1 MQKLLQLIEK
11 LYGKTAL
18 SKTLGTRTNVITLS
32 DNETKRFIK
41 DELNIEA
48 ASDAA
53 VKAAKN
59 RAEKLIADIPKM
71 NDQEILTF
79 TNNLQRLDN
88 KLNPPSAEVLDFSTK
103 KPVSKEGIEQLGIDF
118 GLPEGVDEGSIMGQ
132 LTRAAQRVREQA
144 KTVPGI
150 QEGEKLQT

>member
-1 MQKLLQLIEK
+1 MRKLLELIEK

-53 VKAAKN
+53 ALAAKN

-79 TNNLQRLDN
+79 
-88 KLNPPSAEVLDFSTK
+88 KI
-103 KPVSKEGIEQLGIDF
+103 G
-118 GLPEGVDEGSIMGQ
+118 
-132 LTRAAQRVREQA
+132 RASCRERV
-144 KTVPGI
+144 
-150 QEGEKLQT
+150 